1 MPRNHAGE
9 KPKNFKSSLRVLW
22 RSLRSMRAF
31 LVIATVAVIIS
42 TILSVLGPA
51 FLGNITN
58 AAYESLSETRK
69 IDWEP
74 ISFWITVIILVYL
87 VSAVFSFFANWILGL
102 FASKYSYR
110 LRKQILEKINRLP
123 ISYFDTHPFGDTLSR
138 MTNDVDTLM
147 NTLQNSLSEMI
158 SNVVTLVGI
167 LAMMLI
173 ISPTLT
179 LIALVSIPIST
190 IFVKKI
196 VTKAQIYFRA
206 QQDTL
211 GALNAEIE
219 EDYAGQLVIKTNSH
233 TETTISDFTTKNEKL
248 YDVGWKAQ
256 FLSSIAFPITTI
268 FTNLAY
274 VAICIVGGYM
284 AIAGQILI
292 GNVQAFIQYT
302 NQFNRPITAVAN
314 IMSQIQLAL
323 AAAERVFDFLDEKE
337 STPDP
342 AEPILLTPAKNATN
356 AKSARSAT
364 STNDAKNAK
373 STMDTNG
380 AKNASAQ
387 LVHGAVEFSHVTFGY
402 DPEKPVIKDFS
413 CKIKPGSQVA
423 LVGPTGA
430 GKTTIVNLLMRFYD
444 PEKGTIKID
453 GADTKAMKRE
463 DVRKLFGMVLQ
474 DTWLFSGT
482 IEENLRYGKR
492 NATKA
497 DVIRACKTAHIHH
510 FIRSLDK
517 GYETE
522 INEDSDNISAGEKQ
536 LLTIARAMIAD
547 PPMMILDEATSNVDT
562 RTERLIQSAFDK
574 LTSGRTSFVIAH
586 RLSTIMNADLIL
598 VINHGEIVEQGTHDE
613 LLKKNGFY
621 ANLYNSQFSE

>member
-1 MPRNHAGE
+1 MPRNRAGE
-9 KPKNFKSSLRVLW
+9 KPKNFKASLRALW
-22 RSLRSMRAF
+22 RSLKSMRIF
-31 LVIATVAVIIS
+31 LVIAALAIVIATV
-42 TILSVLGPA
+42 LSVMGPA

-58 AAYESLSETRK
+58 AAYLSLSETGA

-74 ISFWITVIILVYL
+74 ITFWATVIIIIYL
-87 VSAVFSFFANWILGL
+87 ISAVFSFLANWLLGL

-110 LRKQILEKINRLP
+110 LRKQILEKIGRLP

-138 MTNDVDTLM
+138 MTNDVDVLM
-147 NTLQNSLSEMI
+147 STIGNTLADMI
-158 SNVVTLVGI
+158 SNLITIIGI
-167 LAMMLI
+167 LTMMLI

-190 IFVKKI
+190 IFASKI
-196 VTKAQIYFRA
+196 IKKAQTYFRA

-219 EDYAGQLVIKTNSH
+219 EDYAGQLIIKTNSH
-233 TETTISDFTTKNEKL
+233 VEASLKDFEAKNEKL
-248 YDVGWKAQ
+248 YTAGWKAQ
-256 FLSSIAFPITTI
+256 FFSAITYPVTI
-268 FTNLAY
+268 TFTNLAY
-274 VAICIVGGYM
+274 VAVCVVGGYM

-302 NQFNRPITAVAN
+302 NQFNRPITAVAQ

-323 AAAERVFDFLDEKE
+323 AAAERVFNFLGEKE
-337 STPDP
+337 CTPDP
-342 AEPILLTPAKNATN
+342 AEPLTIETAGAADVASKTLTSAKT
-356 AKSARSAT
+356 
-364 STNDAKNAK
+364 
-373 STMDTNG
+373 
-380 AKNASAQ
+380 ASGSKTT
-387 LVHGAVEFSHVTFGY
+387 VRGAVEFSHVTFGY
-402 DPEKPVIKDFS
+402 NPKEPVIKDFS
-413 CKIKPGSQVA
+413 CKIAPGSQVA

-444 PEKGTIKID
+444 PDKGTIKID
-453 GADTKAMKRE
+453 GVNTRE
-463 DVRKLFGMVLQ
+463 MTRESVRRLFGMVLQ

-497 DVIRACKTAHIHH
+497 DVINACKTAHIHH

-574 LTSGRTSFVIAH
+574 LTNGRTSFVIAH

-598 VINHGEIVEQGTHDE
+598 VINHGEIVEQGTHAE

-621 ANLYNSQFSE
+621 AKLYNSQFSE